1 MTTKETYTNGKTKN
15 DIDEMKVGWDPP
27 FNIDDEQLKTLKS
40 MADTLLSI
48 SRTLEDIRYIVITK

>member
-1 MTTKETYTNGKTKN
+1 MMTKETYTNGKTKN

-40 MADTLLSI
+40 IADTLLSI

>member
-1 MTTKETYTNGKTKN
+1 MMTKETYTNGKTKN